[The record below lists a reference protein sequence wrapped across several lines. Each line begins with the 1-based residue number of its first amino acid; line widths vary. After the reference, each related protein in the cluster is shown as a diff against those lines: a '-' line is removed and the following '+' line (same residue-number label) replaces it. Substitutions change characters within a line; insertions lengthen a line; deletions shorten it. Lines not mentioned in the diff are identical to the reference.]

1 MSENKTIVWLLPRID
16 TVPIG
21 GYKVVYEYANR
32 FAADGY
38 DVFIV
43 YPQFLKFSRYKNI
56 FLNFLRR
63 CKNLLRYSCNKIKR
77 IRCAPDWFQLDS
89 RIHCEYVFRFGN
101 SRTLK
106 IHGTKF
112 VATAIETSFELAG
125 TRQIEDKDKFYF
137 IQDFENWNGI
147 TNKRVYDSYR
157 LPMKKITIA
166 PWLVREV
173 ERVGGTAAL
182 VENGFDFDYFKMT
195 NPIETRP
202 ACEVAMLYH
211 RTERKRCVDAI
222 AALKIVKEKI
232 PCLHVAMFGTPERPD
247 VPDWF
252 TYFQRPDRETHN
264 AIYNNAS
271 IFVAASE
278 SEGFGLTVGEAMIC
292 GCAVACTDNGGFS
305 MMISNDRTGLLS
317 PVYDHQKLAE
327 NIIKLIENNE
337 LRIELA
343 KNGSEFIR
351 QFTWERAY
359 GKFRQ
364 EIEGANIV

>member
-1 MSENKTIVWLLPRID
+1 MSEKKTIVWLLPGID

-32 FAADGY
+32 FVADGY

-56 FLNFLRR
+56 FLSFLKR

-77 IRCAPDWFQLDS
+77 IRCAPNWFQLDS

-106 IHGTKF
+106 IHGAKF
-112 VATAIETSFELAG
+112 VATAIETSYELAG
-125 TRQIEDKDKFYF
+125 IRRIENKDKFYF
-137 IQDFENWNGI
+137 IQDFESWNGN
-147 TNKRVYDSYR
+147 TTEDVYVSYR
-157 LPMKKITIA
+157 FPLKKIVIST
-166 PWLVREV
+166 WLQEEV
-173 ERVGGTAAL
+173 QKAGEDCVL
-182 VENGFDFDYFKMT
+182 IPNGFDFDYFKLS
-195 NPIETRP
+195 NSIEKRSP
-202 ACEVAMLYH
+202 YKIAMLYH
-211 RTERKRCVDAI
+211 KDDRKRCIDSI
-222 AALKIVKEKI
+222 DALKIVKQKI
-232 PCLHVAMFGTPERPD
+232 PQLHVTMFGTLDKPDLPEWFSYYQSPD
-247 VPDWF
+247 K
-252 TYFQRPDRETHN
+252 ETHN
-264 AIYNNAS
+264 KIYNTAS
-271 IFVAASE
+271 VFVAASE

-317 PVYDHQKLAE
+317 PVYDCQRLAE
-327 NIIKLIENNE
+327 NIIKLIEDNE

-359 GKFRQ
+359 GKFKQ
-364 EIEGANIV
+364 EIEV

>member
-1 MSENKTIVWLLPRID
+1 MSEKKTIVWLLPGID
-16 TVPIG
+16 TMPTG

-32 FAADGY
+32 FVADGY

-56 FLNFLRR
+56 FLSFLKR

-77 IRCAPDWFQLDS
+77 IRCAPNWFQLDS

-106 IHGTKF
+106 IHGARF
-112 VATAIETSFELAG
+112 VATALATSFELAG
-125 TRQIEDKDKFYF
+125 TRWIEDKDKFYF

-147 TNKRVYDSYR
+147 TSERVYDSYR
-157 LPMKKITIA
+157 LPLKKITIA
-166 PWLVREV
+166 PWLAKEV
-173 ERVGGTAAL
+173 ERTGCTAAL

-211 RTERKRCVDAI
+211 RDERKRCVDAI

-232 PCLHVAMFGTPERPD
+232 PCLHVTMFGTPEHPD
-247 VPDWF
+247 VPEWF
-252 TYFQRPDRETHN
+252 TYFQRPDRGTHN

-271 IFVAASE
+271 IFVAASRA
-278 SEGFGLTVGEAMIC
+278 EGFALPPCEAFIC
-292 GCAVACTDNGGFS
+292 GCALCCTDIGGFGVYAVEGK
-305 MMISNDRTGLLS
+305 TALTC
-317 PVYDHQKLAE
+317 PVCDYQKLAE

-359 GKFRQ
+359 GKFKR
-364 EIEGANIV
+364 EIEV